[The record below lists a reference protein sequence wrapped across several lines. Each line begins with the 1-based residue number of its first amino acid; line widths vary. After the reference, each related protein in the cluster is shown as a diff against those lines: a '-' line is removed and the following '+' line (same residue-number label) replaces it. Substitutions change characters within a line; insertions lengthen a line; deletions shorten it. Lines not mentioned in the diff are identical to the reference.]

1 MLLLFRHNGEN
12 NSNRGS
18 MVNQSLRSRLM
29 FMATLPALL
38 AALVIGGYST
48 VNRIIDVR
56 DTNAQRQQL
65 ITDSYAAQLETLPQS
80 SQRKQQMLLRQ
91 LLEEQDVRAATL
103 IYNDDK
109 LIIHS
114 GPRLR
119 PTPTAATTDEQ
130 GRITTDTSWQLQRDL
145 SGMLPAQLTVE
156 FSRQGQYLSTLEN
169 LLTLLLVMLG
179 LIIITMI
186 PTLRFSRQLTQPIS
200 DMVNAVH
207 HIRDGDLSMAINTQ
221 AKGEL
226 SELETALRQMVA
238 ALADA
243 QTELQQNVDQATQ
256 DLRETLETIEIQNIE
271 LDMARKEALKASHIK
286 SEFLANMSHEIR
298 TPLNGIL
305 GFTKLLD
312 RSPLSP
318 RQEDY
323 LSTIH
328 KSAESLLAI
337 INDVLDFSKIEAGKL
352 SLDHTPLNL
361 HDLIEDVQTLL
372 APMAQERGLEQ
383 AAIIYSDVPVALL
396 GDPLRIRQVLTNLL
410 SNAIKFTE
418 HGSVV
423 VRAMLEEDRGAE
435 AIIKISVTDT
445 GHGLSQEAQ
454 KDLFSAF
461 TQADQS
467 ARRQE
472 GGTGLGLAISKRLV
486 EGMGGE
492 IGIES
497 SEERGSTFWFTL
509 RTERDP
515 KQPVQQ
521 LPHALIGC
529 TATLIESDEYA
540 RLGLYHM
547 LSHMQLRIHEQHSLN
562 DLMATLDNGVLAKSD
577 FLVVGL
583 PSQSPDLD
591 LQRLLDD
598 LAALG
603 TPTLVLCNNPEHI
616 CRWLDDYPHCRVEG
630 KPATRQRLH
639 NALLSLSG
647 QDTPAAPRQ
656 QASSQFSQPVSV
668 LLVDDH
674 PGNLK
679 LARVFLEELGVT
691 VTACDSGQSALDTF
705 QQYPFDLVFMDIQMP
720 GMDGKETT
728 KRMRNAEPNGI
739 HTPIV
744 ALTAHALESERRELL
759 DSGLDDYLSKPITE
773 GQLRHTLE
781 KWVLESTSEA
791 LSDSTDNNDGSDQV
805 YDPELARRRA
815 GGRDHLAAEML
826 KMLFDSLETER
837 PAISAAFDRNDNGDL
852 LERVHKLHGATRYC
866 GTPRLEQAAR
876 QLEEALKTGSHRDGL
891 GPLVSALCDEIC
903 ALEQRYQEQGQA
915 MTLGQQA

>member
-1 MLLLFRHNGEN
+1 
-12 NSNRGS
+12 

-29 FMATLPALL
+29 FMAALPALL
-38 AALVIGGYST
+38 AALVIGGYSM
-48 VNRIIDVR
+48 VNRIVDVR
-56 DTNAQRQQL
+56 ETNAQRQQL
-65 ITDSYAAQLETLPQS
+65 VTDSYAAQLETLPHN
-80 SQRKQQMLLRQ
+80 SQRKQQNLLRQ

-103 IYNDDK
+103 VFNDGRPT
-109 LIIHS
+109 LHA

-119 PTPTAATTDEQ
+119 PAPAAAAANGQE
-130 GRITTDTSWQLQRDL
+130 RITTDTSWQLQRDL
-145 SGMLPAQLTVE
+145 SGVLPAQLTVE
-156 FSRQGQYLSTLEN
+156 FSQQGQYLSTLEN
-169 LLTLLLVMLG
+169 LLTLFLVMLA
-179 LIIITMI
+179 LIMI
-186 PTLRFSRQLTQPIS
+186 AMVPALRFSRQLTLPIG
-200 DMVNAVH
+200 DMVSAVQR
-207 HIRDGDLSMAINTQ
+207 IRDGDLSMAIHTR

-396 GDPLRIRQVLTNLL
+396 GDPLRIRQVLTNLV
-410 SNAIKFTE
+410 SNAIKFTDL
-418 HGSVV
+418 GSVV

-435 AIIKISVTDT
+435 AIIKITVTDT
-445 GHGLSQEAQ
+445 GPGLNPEAQ

-492 IGIES
+492 IGIDS
-497 SEERGSTFWFTL
+497 SEGSGSTFWFTL

-515 KQPVQQ
+515 KQPAQQ
-521 LPHALIGC
+521 PPHALVGC
-529 TATLIESDEYA
+529 TATLIESDEYG

-547 LSHMQLRIHEQHSLN
+547 LSHLQLRIHKQHSLN
-562 DLMATLDNGVLAKSD
+562 DLMASLDQGALSHSD
-577 FLVVGL
+577 FLVIGL
-583 PSQSPDLD
+583 PSRAPGID

-603 TPTLVLCNNPEHI
+603 TPVLVLCNNPESVS
-616 CRWLDDYPHCRVEG
+616 RWLEDYPHCQVQG

-639 NALLSLSG
+639 SALLTLSG
-647 QDTPAAPRQ
+647 QDSPAPRRH
-656 QASSQFSQPVSV
+656 SVSRPFPRPVSV

-691 VTACDSGQSALDTF
+691 VTACDNGQSALEAF
-705 QQYPFDLVFMDIQMP
+705 REQPFDLVFMDIQMP

-728 KRMRNAEPNGI
+728 QRMRDSEPDGT

-759 DSGLDDYLSKPITE
+759 DRGLDDYLSKPITE

-781 KWVLESTSEA
+781 KWVLG
-791 LSDSTDNNDGSDQV
+791 STDDDLPDAPDSNDNSDQV
-805 YDPELARRRA
+805 FDPELARRRA
-815 GGRDHLAAEML
+815 GERDHLADEML
-826 KMLFDSLETER
+826 KMLLDSLETDR
-837 PAISAAFDRNDNGDL
+837 PAISAAFDRDDNDDL

-866 GTPRLEQAAR
+866 GTPRLEQSAR
-876 QLEEALKTGSHRDGL
+876 QLEEALKTGSDRASL

-903 ALEQRYQEQGQA
+903 ALEQLWQDQSEA
-915 MTLGQQA
+915 MTLG

>member
-1 MLLLFRHNGEN
+1 
-12 NSNRGS
+12 

-29 FMATLPALL
+29 FMAALPALL
-38 AALVIGGYST
+38 AALVIGGYSM
-48 VNRIIDVR
+48 VNRIVDVR
-56 DTNAQRQQL
+56 ETNAQRQQL
-65 ITDSYAAQLETLPQS
+65 VTDSYAAQLETLPHN
-80 SQRKQQMLLRQ
+80 SQRKQQNLLRQ
-91 LLEEQDVRAATL
+91 LLEEQDVRSATL
-103 IYNDDK
+103 VFNDGRPT
-109 LIIHS
+109 LHA

-119 PTPTAATTDEQ
+119 PAPVAAAANGQE
-130 GRITTDTSWQLQRDL
+130 RITTDTSWQLQRDL
-145 SGMLPAQLTVE
+145 SGVLPAQLTVE
-156 FSRQGQYLSTLEN
+156 FSQQGQYLSTLEN
-169 LLTLLLVMLG
+169 LLTLFLVMLA
-179 LIIITMI
+179 LIMI
-186 PTLRFSRQLTQPIS
+186 AMVPALRFSRQLTLPIG
-200 DMVNAVH
+200 DMVSAVQR
-207 HIRDGDLSMAINTQ
+207 IRDGDLSMAIHTR

-396 GDPLRIRQVLTNLL
+396 GDPLRIRQVLTNLV
-410 SNAIKFTE
+410 SNAIKFTDL
-418 HGSVV
+418 GSVV

-435 AIIKISVTDT
+435 AIIKITVTDT
-445 GHGLSQEAQ
+445 GPGLNPEAQ

-492 IGIES
+492 IGIDS
-497 SEERGSTFWFTL
+497 SEGSGSTFWFTL

-515 KQPVQQ
+515 KQPAQQ
-521 LPHALIGC
+521 PPHALVGC
-529 TATLIESDEYA
+529 TATLIESDEYG

-547 LSHMQLRIHEQHSLN
+547 LSHLQLRIHKQHSLN
-562 DLMATLDNGVLAKSD
+562 DLMASLDQGALSHSD
-577 FLVVGL
+577 FLVIGL
-583 PSQSPDLD
+583 PSRAPGID

-603 TPTLVLCNNPEHI
+603 TPVLVLCNNPESVS
-616 CRWLDDYPHCRVEG
+616 RWLEDYPHCQVQG

-639 NALLSLSG
+639 SALLTLSG
-647 QDTPAAPRQ
+647 QDSPAPRRH
-656 QASSQFSQPVSV
+656 SVSRPFPRPVSV

-691 VTACDSGQSALDTF
+691 VTACDNGQSALEAF
-705 QQYPFDLVFMDIQMP
+705 REQPFDLVFMDIQMP

-728 KRMRNAEPNGI
+728 QRMRDSEPDGT

-759 DSGLDDYLSKPITE
+759 DRGLDDYLSKPITE

-781 KWVLESTSEA
+781 KWVLG
-791 LSDSTDNNDGSDQV
+791 STDDDLPDAPDSNDNSDQV
-805 YDPELARRRA
+805 FDPELARRRA
-815 GGRDHLAAEML
+815 GERDHLADEML
-826 KMLFDSLETER
+826 KMLLDSLETDR
-837 PAISAAFDRNDNGDL
+837 PAISAAFDRDDNDDL

-866 GTPRLEQAAR
+866 GTPRLEQSAR
-876 QLEEALKTGSHRDGL
+876 QLEEALKTGSDRASL

-903 ALEQRYQEQGQA
+903 ALEQLWQDQSEA
-915 MTLGQQA
+915 MTLG

>member
-1 MLLLFRHNGEN
+1 
-12 NSNRGS
+12 

-29 FMATLPALL
+29 FMAALPALL
-38 AALVIGGYST
+38 AALVIGGYSM
-48 VNRIIDVR
+48 VNRIVDVR
-56 DTNAQRQQL
+56 ETNAQRQQL
-65 ITDSYAAQLETLPQS
+65 VTDSYAAQLETLPHN
-80 SQRKQQMLLRQ
+80 SQRKQQNLLRQ

-103 IYNDDK
+103 VFNDGRPT
-109 LIIHS
+109 LHA

-119 PTPTAATTDEQ
+119 PAPVAAAANGQE
-130 GRITTDTSWQLQRDL
+130 RITTDTSWQLQRDL
-145 SGMLPAQLTVE
+145 SGVLPAQLTVE
-156 FSRQGQYLSTLEN
+156 FSQQGQYLSTLEN
-169 LLTLLLVMLG
+169 LLTLFLVMLA
-179 LIIITMI
+179 LIMI
-186 PTLRFSRQLTQPIS
+186 AMVPALRFSRQLTLPIG
-200 DMVNAVH
+200 DMVSAVQR
-207 HIRDGDLSMAINTQ
+207 IRDGDLSMAIHTR

-396 GDPLRIRQVLTNLL
+396 GDPLRIRQVLTNLV
-410 SNAIKFTE
+410 SNAIKFTDL
-418 HGSVV
+418 GSVV

-435 AIIKISVTDT
+435 AIIKITVTDT
-445 GHGLSQEAQ
+445 GPGLNPEAQ

-492 IGIES
+492 IGIDS
-497 SEERGSTFWFTL
+497 SEGSGSTFWFTL

-515 KQPVQQ
+515 KQPAQQ
-521 LPHALIGC
+521 PPHALVGC
-529 TATLIESDEYA
+529 TATLIESDEYG

-547 LSHMQLRIHEQHSLN
+547 LSHLQLRIHKQHSLN
-562 DLMATLDNGVLAKSD
+562 DLMASLDQGALSHSD
-577 FLVVGL
+577 FLVIGL
-583 PSQSPDLD
+583 PSRAPGID

-603 TPTLVLCNNPEHI
+603 TPVLVLCNNPESVS
-616 CRWLDDYPHCRVEG
+616 RWLEDYPHCQVQG

-639 NALLSLSG
+639 SALLTLSG
-647 QDTPAAPRQ
+647 QDSPAPRRH
-656 QASSQFSQPVSV
+656 SVSRPFPRPVSV

-691 VTACDSGQSALDTF
+691 VTACDNGQSALEAF
-705 QQYPFDLVFMDIQMP
+705 REQPFDLVFMDIQMP

-728 KRMRNAEPNGI
+728 QRMRDSEPDGT

-759 DSGLDDYLSKPITE
+759 DRGLDDYLSKPITE

-781 KWVLESTSEA
+781 KWVLG
-791 LSDSTDNNDGSDQV
+791 STDDDLPDAPDSNDNSDQV
-805 YDPELARRRA
+805 FDPELARRRA
-815 GGRDHLAAEML
+815 GERDHLADEML
-826 KMLFDSLETER
+826 KMLLDSLETDR
-837 PAISAAFDRNDNGDL
+837 PAISAAFDRDDNDDL

-866 GTPRLEQAAR
+866 GTPRLEQSAR
-876 QLEEALKTGSHRDGL
+876 QLEEALKTGSDRASL

-903 ALEQRYQEQGQA
+903 ALEQLWQDQSEA
-915 MTLGQQA
+915 MTLG

>member
-1 MLLLFRHNGEN
+1 MLRLFRHNGEN
-12 NSNRGS
+12 NSNRGF

-29 FMATLPALL
+29 FMAALPALL
-38 AALVIGGYST
+38 AALVIGGYSM
-48 VNRIIDVR
+48 VNRIVDVR
-56 DTNAQRQQL
+56 ETNAQRQQL
-65 ITDSYAAQLETLPQS
+65 VTDSYAAQLETLPHDS
-80 SQRKQQMLLRQ
+80 RGKQQKLLRQ
-91 LLEEQDVRAATL
+91 LLEEQDVRAASLVFNDGRPTL
-103 IYNDDK
+103 
-109 LIIHS
+109 HA

-119 PTPTAATTDEQ
+119 PAPDGAPPDAQ
-130 GRITTDTSWQLQRDL
+130 GRVTTDTSWQLDRDL
-145 SGMLPAQLTVE
+145 SGVLPAQLTVE
-156 FSRQGQYLSTLEN
+156 FSQQGQYLSTLEN
-169 LLTLLLVMLG
+169 LLTLFLVMLA
-179 LIIITMI
+179 LIMIAMI
-186 PTLRFSRQLTQPIS
+186 PALRFSRQLTQPIS
-200 DMVNAVH
+200 DMVSAVQR
-207 HIRDGDLSMAINTQ
+207 IRDGDLSMAIHTQ

-372 APMAQERGLEQ
+372 APMAQERNLEQ

-396 GDPLRIRQVLTNLL
+396 GDPLRIRQVLTNLV
-410 SNAIKFTE
+410 SNAIKFTDQ
-418 HGSVV
+418 GSVV

-435 AIIKISVTDT
+435 AIIKITVTDT
-445 GHGLSQEAQ
+445 GPGLNPEAQ

-492 IGIES
+492 IGIDS
-497 SEERGSTFWFTL
+497 SEGRGSTFWFTL
-509 RTERDP
+509 RTERNP
-515 KQPVQQ
+515 KQPALQQ
-521 LPHALIGC
+521 PHALVGR
-529 TATLIESDEYA
+529 TVTLIESDEYG

-547 LSHMQLRIHEQHSLN
+547 LSHLQLRIHEQHSLN
-562 DLMATLDNGVLAKSD
+562 DLMEALDQGGLSHSD
-577 FLVVGL
+577 FLVIGL
-583 PSQSPDLD
+583 PGRAPGID
-591 LQRLLDD
+591 LQQLLDD

-603 TPTLVLCNNPEHI
+603 TPLLVLCNNPENVS
-616 CRWLDDYPHCRVEG
+616 RWLEDYPHCQVQG

-639 NALLSLSG
+639 SALLALSG
-647 QDTPAAPRQ
+647 QDTTAPRRQ
-656 QASSQFSQPVSV
+656 PATQPFPRPVSV

-691 VTACDSGQSALDTF
+691 VTACDSGQRALDAF
-705 QQYPFDLVFMDIQMP
+705 RKQPFDLVFMDIQMP

-728 KRMRNAEPNGI
+728 QHMRDSEPDGT

-759 DSGLDDYLSKPITE
+759 DRGLDDYLSKPITE

-781 KWVLESTSEA
+781 KWVLESTSDE
-791 LSDSTDNNDGSDQV
+791 LPDGPDSNDNSDQV
-805 YDPELARRRA
+805 FDPALARRRA
-815 GGRDHLAAEML
+815 GGRDHLADEML
-826 KMLFDSLETER
+826 KMLLDSLEIDR
-837 PAISAAFDRNDNGDL
+837 PAISAAFDRNDNDDL

-866 GTPRLEQAAR
+866 GTPRLEQSAR
-876 QLEEALKTGSHRDGL
+876 QLEEALKTGSDRTHL

-903 ALEQRYQEQGQA
+903 ALEQLWQDQGDA
-915 MTLGQQA
+915 MTLS

>member
-1 MLLLFRHNGEN
+1 MGKN
-12 NSNRGS
+12 NSNRGF

-29 FMATLPALL
+29 FMAALPALL
-38 AALVIGGYST
+38 AALVIGGYSM
-48 VNRIIDVR
+48 VNRIVDVR
-56 DTNAQRQQL
+56 ETNAQRQQL
-65 ITDSYAAQLETLPQS
+65 VTDSYAAQLETLPHN
-80 SQRKQQMLLRQ
+80 SQRKQQNLLRQ

-103 IYNDDK
+103 VFNDGRPT
-109 LIIHS
+109 LHA

-119 PTPTAATTDEQ
+119 PAPVAAAANGQE
-130 GRITTDTSWQLQRDL
+130 RITTDTSWQLQRDL
-145 SGMLPAQLTVE
+145 SGVLPAQLTVE
-156 FSRQGQYLSTLEN
+156 FSQQGQYLSTLEN
-169 LLTLLLVMLG
+169 LLTLFLVMLA
-179 LIIITMI
+179 LIMI
-186 PTLRFSRQLTQPIS
+186 AMVPALRFSRQLTLPIG
-200 DMVNAVH
+200 DMVSAVQR
-207 HIRDGDLSMAINTQ
+207 IRDGDLSMAIHTR

-396 GDPLRIRQVLTNLL
+396 GDPLRIRQVLTNLV
-410 SNAIKFTE
+410 SNAIKFTDL
-418 HGSVV
+418 GSVV

-435 AIIKISVTDT
+435 AIIKITVTDT
-445 GHGLSQEAQ
+445 GPGLNPEAQ

-492 IGIES
+492 IGIDS
-497 SEERGSTFWFTL
+497 SEGSGSTFWFTL

-515 KQPVQQ
+515 KQPAQQ
-521 LPHALIGC
+521 PPHALVGC
-529 TATLIESDEYA
+529 TATLIESDEYG

-547 LSHMQLRIHEQHSLN
+547 LSHLQLRIHKQHSLN
-562 DLMATLDNGVLAKSD
+562 DLMASLDQGALSHSD
-577 FLVVGL
+577 FLVIGL
-583 PSQSPDLD
+583 PSRAPGID

-603 TPTLVLCNNPEHI
+603 TPVLVLCNNPESVS
-616 CRWLDDYPHCRVEG
+616 RWLEDYPHCQVQG

-639 NALLSLSG
+639 SALLTLSG
-647 QDTPAAPRQ
+647 QDSPAPRRH
-656 QASSQFSQPVSV
+656 SVSRPFPRPVSV

-691 VTACDSGQSALDTF
+691 VTACDNGQSALEAF
-705 QQYPFDLVFMDIQMP
+705 REQPFDLVFMDIQMP

-728 KRMRNAEPNGI
+728 QRMRDSEPDGT

-759 DSGLDDYLSKPITE
+759 DRGLDDYLSKPITE

-781 KWVLESTSEA
+781 KWVLG
-791 LSDSTDNNDGSDQV
+791 STDDDLPDAPDSNDNSDQV
-805 YDPELARRRA
+805 FDPELARRRA
-815 GGRDHLAAEML
+815 GERDRLADEML
-826 KMLFDSLETER
+826 KMLLDSLETDR
-837 PAISAAFDRNDNGDL
+837 PAISAAFDRDDNDDL

-866 GTPRLEQAAR
+866 GTPRLEQSAR
-876 QLEEALKTGSHRDGL
+876 QLEEALKTGSDRASL

-903 ALEQRYQEQGQA
+903 ALEQLWQDQSEA
-915 MTLGQQA
+915 MTLG

>member
-12 NSNRGS
+12 NSNRGF

-29 FMATLPALL
+29 FMAALPALL
-38 AALVIGGYST
+38 AALVIGGYSM
-48 VNRIIDVR
+48 VNRIVDVR
-56 DTNAQRQQL
+56 ETNAQRQQL
-65 ITDSYAAQLETLPQS
+65 VTDSYAAQLETLPHN
-80 SQRKQQMLLRQ
+80 SQRKQQNLLRQ

-103 IYNDDK
+103 VFNDGRPT
-109 LIIHS
+109 LHA

-119 PTPTAATTDEQ
+119 PAPDGATPDAQ
-130 GRITTDTSWQLQRDL
+130 GRVTTDTSWQLDRDL
-145 SGMLPAQLTVE
+145 SGVLPAQLTVE
-156 FSRQGQYLSTLEN
+156 FSQQGQYLSTLEN
-169 LLTLLLVMLG
+169 LLTLFLVMLA
-179 LIIITMI
+179 LIMI
-186 PTLRFSRQLTQPIS
+186 AMVPALRFSRQLTQPIS
-200 DMVNAVH
+200 DMVSAVQR
-207 HIRDGDLSMAINTQ
+207 IRDGDLSMAIHTQ

-312 RSPLSP
+312 RSPMTP

-396 GDPLRIRQVLTNLL
+396 GDPLRIRQVLTNLV
-410 SNAIKFTE
+410 SNAIKFTDQ
-418 HGSVV
+418 GSVV

-435 AIIKISVTDT
+435 AIIKITVTDT
-445 GHGLSQEAQ
+445 GPGLNPEAQ

-492 IGIES
+492 IGIDS
-497 SEERGSTFWFTL
+497 SEGHGSTFWFTL

-515 KQPVQQ
+515 KQPPQQ
-521 LPHALIGC
+521 PPHALVGC
-529 TATLIESDEYA
+529 TATLIESDEYG

-547 LSHMQLRIHEQHSLN
+547 LSHLQLRIHEQHNLN
-562 DLMATLDNGVLAKSD
+562 DLMATLDQGALSHSD

-583 PSQSPDLD
+583 PSQAPGID
-591 LQRLLDD
+591 LQQLLDD

-603 TPTLVLCNNPEHI
+603 TPILVLCNNPESVSH
-616 CRWLDDYPHCRVEG
+616 WLEDYPHCQVQG

-639 NALLSLSG
+639 SALLALSG
-647 QDTPAAPRQ
+647 QDTAAPRQ
-656 QASSQFSQPVSV
+656 QLATRPFTQPVSV

-691 VTACDSGQSALDTF
+691 VTACDGGQSALDSF
-705 QQYPFDLVFMDIQMP
+705 REQSFDLVFMDIQMP

-728 KRMRNAEPNGI
+728 QRMRDSEPDGA

-773 GQLRHTLE
+773 GQLRHTLD
-781 KWVLESTSEA
+781 KWVLQSTA
-791 LSDSTDNNDGSDQV
+791 DDLPQAPDSNANSDQV
-805 YDPELARRRA
+805 FDPELARRRA
-815 GGRDHLAAEML
+815 GGRDHLADEML
-826 KMLFDSLETER
+826 KMLLDSLETDR
-837 PAISAAFDRNDNGDL
+837 PAISAAFDRNDNDDL

-866 GTPRLEQAAR
+866 GTPRLEQSAR
-876 QLEEALKTGSHRDGL
+876 QLEEALKTGSDRASL
-891 GPLVSALCDEIC
+891 GPRVSALCDEIC
-903 ALEQRYQEQGQA
+903 ALEQLWQDQGDV
-915 MTLGQQA
+915 MTLG

>member
-1 MLLLFRHNGEN
+1 
-12 NSNRGS
+12 

-29 FMATLPALL
+29 FMAALPALL
-38 AALVIGGYST
+38 AALVIGGYSM
-48 VNRIIDVR
+48 VNRIVDVR
-56 DTNAQRQQL
+56 ETNAQRQQL
-65 ITDSYAAQLETLPQS
+65 ITDSYAAQLETLPHN
-80 SQRKQQMLLRQ
+80 SQRKQQTLLRQ

-103 IYNDDK
+103 VFNDGRPT
-109 LIIHS
+109 LHA

-119 PTPTAATTDEQ
+119 PAPAHAPAAEATDEL
-130 GRITTDTSWQLQRDL
+130 GRITTDTSWQLHRDL
-145 SGMLPAQLTVE
+145 SGILPAQLTVE
-156 FSRQGQYLSTLEN
+156 FSQQGQYLSTLEN
-169 LLTLLLVMLG
+169 LLTLLLVMLA
-179 LIIITMI
+179 LIMIAMI
-186 PTLRFSRQLTQPIS
+186 PALRFARQLTQPIG
-200 DMVNAVH
+200 DMVSAVQG
-207 HIRDGDLSMAINTQ
+207 IRDGDLNMAIHTQ

-361 HDLIEDVQTLL
+361 HDLIEDVQSLL

-396 GDPLRIRQVLTNLL
+396 GDPLRIRQVLTNLV
-410 SNAIKFTE
+410 SNAIKFTDQ
-418 HGSVV
+418 GSVV

-435 AIIKISVTDT
+435 AIIKITVTDT
-445 GHGLSQEAQ
+445 GLGLSPEAQ

-497 SEERGSTFWFTL
+497 SEGRGSTFWFTL

-515 KQPVQQ
+515 KQPAQPP
-521 LPHALIGC
+521 LHALVGR
-529 TATLIESDEYA
+529 TATLIESDEYG

-547 LSHMQLRIHEQHSLN
+547 LSHLQLRIHEQHSLH
-562 DLMATLDNGVLAKSD
+562 DLMATLDQGTLSHSD

-583 PSQSPDLD
+583 PSQAPGID
-591 LQRLLDD
+591 LQQLLDD

-603 TPTLVLCNNPEHI
+603 TPTLVLCNNPEHVS
-616 CRWLDDYPHCRVEG
+616 RWLENYPHCQVQG
-630 KPATRQRLH
+630 KPATRLRLH

-647 QDTPAAPRQ
+647 QKTPAPPRQ
-656 QASSQFSQPVSV
+656 PATRRFSQPVSV

-679 LARVFLEELGVT
+679 LARVFLEELGVY
-691 VTACDSGQSALDTF
+691 VTACDSGQSALDAF
-705 QQYPFDLVFMDIQMP
+705 REQPFDLVFMDIQMP

-728 KRMRNAEPNGI
+728 QRMRDSEPDGT

-759 DSGLDDYLSKPITE
+759 DRGLDDYLSKPITE

-781 KWVLESTSEA
+781 KWVLESTDDDLPEIVDS
-791 LSDSTDNNDGSDQV
+791 SDNSDRV
-805 YDPELARRRA
+805 FDPELARRRA
-815 GGRDHLAAEML
+815 GGRDHLADEML
-826 KMLFDSLETER
+826 RMLLDSLATDR
-837 PAISAAFDRNDNGDL
+837 PDISAAFDREDNDDL

-866 GTPRLEQAAR
+866 GTPRLEQTAR
-876 QLEEALKTGSHRDGL
+876 RLEEALKTGSGRASL

-903 ALEQRYQEQGQA
+903 ALEQLWQDQSEA
-915 MTLGQQA
+915 MTQG

>member
-1 MLLLFRHNGEN
+1 
-12 NSNRGS
+12 

-29 FMATLPALL
+29 FMAALPALL
-38 AALVIGGYST
+38 AALVIGGYSM
-48 VNRIIDVR
+48 VNRIVDVR
-56 DTNAQRQQL
+56 ETNAQRQQL
-65 ITDSYAAQLETLPQS
+65 VTDSYAAQLETLPHN
-80 SQRKQQMLLRQ
+80 SQRKQQNLLRQ

-103 IYNDDK
+103 VFNDGRPT
-109 LIIHS
+109 LHA

-119 PTPTAATTDEQ
+119 PAPVAAAANSQE
-130 GRITTDTSWQLQRDL
+130 RITTDTSWQLQRDL
-145 SGMLPAQLTVE
+145 SGVLPAQLTVE
-156 FSRQGQYLSTLEN
+156 FSQQGQYLSTLEN
-169 LLTLLLVMLG
+169 LLTLFLVMLA
-179 LIIITMI
+179 LIMI
-186 PTLRFSRQLTQPIS
+186 AMVPALRFSRQLTLPIG
-200 DMVNAVH
+200 DMVSAVQR
-207 HIRDGDLSMAINTQ
+207 IRDGDLSMAIHTR

-396 GDPLRIRQVLTNLL
+396 GDPLRIRQVLTNLV
-410 SNAIKFTE
+410 SNAIKFTDL
-418 HGSVV
+418 GSVV

-435 AIIKISVTDT
+435 AIIKITVTDT
-445 GHGLSQEAQ
+445 GPGLNPEAQ

-492 IGIES
+492 IGIDS
-497 SEERGSTFWFTL
+497 SEGSGSTFWFTL

-515 KQPVQQ
+515 KQPAQQ
-521 LPHALIGC
+521 PPHALVGC
-529 TATLIESDEYA
+529 TATLIENDEYG

-547 LSHMQLRIHEQHSLN
+547 LSHLQLRIHKQHSLN
-562 DLMATLDNGVLAKSD
+562 DLMASLDQGALSQSD
-577 FLVVGL
+577 FLVIGL
-583 PSQSPDLD
+583 PSRAPGID

-603 TPTLVLCNNPEHI
+603 TPVLVLCNNPESVS
-616 CRWLDDYPHCRVEG
+616 RWLEDYPHCQVQG

-639 NALLSLSG
+639 SALLTLSG
-647 QDTPAAPRQ
+647 QDSPAPRRQ
-656 QASSQFSQPVSV
+656 SVSRPFPRPVSV

-691 VTACDSGQSALDTF
+691 VTACDNGQSALEAF
-705 QQYPFDLVFMDIQMP
+705 REQPFDLVFMDIQMP

-728 KRMRNAEPNGI
+728 QRMRDSEPDGT

-759 DSGLDDYLSKPITE
+759 DRGLDDYLSKPITE

-781 KWVLESTSEA
+781 KWVLG
-791 LSDSTDNNDGSDQV
+791 STDDDLPDAPDSNDNSDQV
-805 YDPELARRRA
+805 FDPELARRRA
-815 GGRDHLAAEML
+815 GGRDHLADEML
-826 KMLFDSLETER
+826 KMLLDSLETDR
-837 PAISAAFDRNDNGDL
+837 PAISAAFDRDDNDDL

-866 GTPRLEQAAR
+866 GTPRLEQSAR
-876 QLEEALKTGSHRDGL
+876 QLEEALKTGSDRASL

-903 ALEQRYQEQGQA
+903 ALEQLWQDQSEA
-915 MTLGQQA
+915 MTLG

>member
-1 MLLLFRHNGEN
+1 MGKN
-12 NSNRGS
+12 NSNRGF

-29 FMATLPALL
+29 FMAALPALL
-38 AALVIGGYST
+38 AALVIGGYSM
-48 VNRIIDVR
+48 VNRIVDVR
-56 DTNAQRQQL
+56 ETNAQRQQL
-65 ITDSYAAQLETLPQS
+65 VTDSYAAQLETLPHN
-80 SQRKQQMLLRQ
+80 SQRKQQNLLRQ

-103 IYNDDK
+103 VFNDGRPT
-109 LIIHS
+109 LHA

-119 PTPTAATTDEQ
+119 PAPVAAAANSQE
-130 GRITTDTSWQLQRDL
+130 RITTDTSWQLQRDL
-145 SGMLPAQLTVE
+145 SGVLPAQLTVE
-156 FSRQGQYLSTLEN
+156 FSQQGQYLSTLEN
-169 LLTLLLVMLG
+169 LLTLFLVMLA
-179 LIIITMI
+179 LIMI
-186 PTLRFSRQLTQPIS
+186 AMVPALRFSRQLTLPIG
-200 DMVNAVH
+200 DMVSAVQR
-207 HIRDGDLSMAINTQ
+207 IRDGDLSMAIHTR

-396 GDPLRIRQVLTNLL
+396 GDPLRIRQVLTNLV
-410 SNAIKFTE
+410 SNAIKFTDL
-418 HGSVV
+418 GSVV

-435 AIIKISVTDT
+435 AIIKITVTDT
-445 GHGLSQEAQ
+445 GPGLNPEAQ

-492 IGIES
+492 IGIDS
-497 SEERGSTFWFTL
+497 SEGSGSTFWFTL

-515 KQPVQQ
+515 KQPAQQ
-521 LPHALIGC
+521 PPHALVGC
-529 TATLIESDEYA
+529 TATLIENDEYG

-547 LSHMQLRIHEQHSLN
+547 LSHLQLRIHKQHSLN
-562 DLMATLDNGVLAKSD
+562 DLMASLDQGALSQSD
-577 FLVVGL
+577 FLVIGL
-583 PSQSPDLD
+583 PSRAPGID

-603 TPTLVLCNNPEHI
+603 TPVLVLCNNPESVS
-616 CRWLDDYPHCRVEG
+616 RWLEDYPHCQVQG

-639 NALLSLSG
+639 SALLTLSG
-647 QDTPAAPRQ
+647 QDSPAPRRQ
-656 QASSQFSQPVSV
+656 SVSRPFPRPVSV

-691 VTACDSGQSALDTF
+691 VTACDNGQSALEAF
-705 QQYPFDLVFMDIQMP
+705 REQPFDLVFMDIQMP

-728 KRMRNAEPNGI
+728 QRMRDSEPDGT

-759 DSGLDDYLSKPITE
+759 DRGLDDYLSKPITE

-781 KWVLESTSEA
+781 KWVLG
-791 LSDSTDNNDGSDQV
+791 STDDDLPDAPDSNDNSDQV
-805 YDPELARRRA
+805 FDPELARRRA
-815 GGRDHLAAEML
+815 GGRDHLADEML
-826 KMLFDSLETER
+826 KMLLDSLETDR
-837 PAISAAFDRNDNGDL
+837 PAISAAFDRDDNDDL

-866 GTPRLEQAAR
+866 GTPRLEQSAR
-876 QLEEALKTGSHRDGL
+876 QLEEALKTGSDRASL

-903 ALEQRYQEQGQA
+903 ALEQLWQDQSEA
-915 MTLGQQA
+915 MTLG

>member
-1 MLLLFRHNGEN
+1 
-12 NSNRGS
+12 

-29 FMATLPALL
+29 FMAALPALL
-38 AALVIGGYST
+38 AALVIGGYSM
-48 VNRIIDVR
+48 VNRIVDVR
-56 DTNAQRQQL
+56 ETNAQRQQL
-65 ITDSYAAQLETLPQS
+65 VTDSYAAQLETLPHN
-80 SQRKQQMLLRQ
+80 SQRKQQNLLRQ

-103 IYNDDK
+103 VFNDGRPT
-109 LIIHS
+109 LHA

-119 PTPTAATTDEQ
+119 PAPVAAAANGQE
-130 GRITTDTSWQLQRDL
+130 RITTDTSWQLQRDL
-145 SGMLPAQLTVE
+145 SGVLPAQLTVE
-156 FSRQGQYLSTLEN
+156 FSQQGQYLSTLEN
-169 LLTLLLVMLG
+169 LLTLFLVMLA
-179 LIIITMI
+179 LIMI
-186 PTLRFSRQLTQPIS
+186 AMVPALRFSRQLTLPIG
-200 DMVNAVH
+200 DMVSAVQR
-207 HIRDGDLSMAINTQ
+207 IRDGDLSMAIHTR

-396 GDPLRIRQVLTNLL
+396 GDPLRIRQVLTNLV
-410 SNAIKFTE
+410 SNAIKFTDL
-418 HGSVV
+418 GSVV

-435 AIIKISVTDT
+435 AIIKITVTDT
-445 GHGLSQEAQ
+445 GPGLNPEAQ

-492 IGIES
+492 IGIDS
-497 SEERGSTFWFTL
+497 SEGSGSTFWFTL

-515 KQPVQQ
+515 KQPAQQ
-521 LPHALIGC
+521 PPHALVGC
-529 TATLIESDEYA
+529 TATLIESDEYG

-547 LSHMQLRIHEQHSLN
+547 LSHLQLRIHKQHSLN
-562 DLMATLDNGVLAKSD
+562 DLMASLDQGALSHSD
-577 FLVVGL
+577 FLVIGL
-583 PSQSPDLD
+583 PSRAPGID

-603 TPTLVLCNNPEHI
+603 TPVLVLCNNPESVS
-616 CRWLDDYPHCRVEG
+616 RWLEDYPHCQVQG

-639 NALLSLSG
+639 SALLTLSG
-647 QDTPAAPRQ
+647 QDSPAPRRH
-656 QASSQFSQPVSV
+656 SVSRPFPRPVSV

-691 VTACDSGQSALDTF
+691 VTACDNGQSALEAF
-705 QQYPFDLVFMDIQMP
+705 REQPFDLVFMDIQMP

-728 KRMRNAEPNGI
+728 QRMRDSEPDGT

-759 DSGLDDYLSKPITE
+759 DRGLDDYLSKPITE

-781 KWVLESTSEA
+781 KWVLG
-791 LSDSTDNNDGSDQV
+791 STDDDLPDAPDSNDNSDQV
-805 YDPELARRRA
+805 FDPELARRRA
-815 GGRDHLAAEML
+815 GERDRLADEML
-826 KMLFDSLETER
+826 KMLLDSLETDR
-837 PAISAAFDRNDNGDL
+837 PAISAAFDRDDNDDL

-866 GTPRLEQAAR
+866 GTPRLEQSAR
-876 QLEEALKTGSHRDGL
+876 QLEEALKTGSDRASL

-903 ALEQRYQEQGQA
+903 ALEQLWQDQSEA
-915 MTLGQQA
+915 MTLG